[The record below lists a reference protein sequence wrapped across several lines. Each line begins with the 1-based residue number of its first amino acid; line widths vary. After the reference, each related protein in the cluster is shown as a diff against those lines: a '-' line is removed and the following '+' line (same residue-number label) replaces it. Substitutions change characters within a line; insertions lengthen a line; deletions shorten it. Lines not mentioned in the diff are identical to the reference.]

1 VTWCVLEEV
10 HSGDWAIG
18 GNALTTQDVQALAAG
33 ANVTAGVAV
42 G

>member
-1 VTWCVLEEV
+1 VLEEV

-33 ANVTAGVAV
+33 TAAEADVAV